1 MQRLGIIMWGSTID
15 GFVTIAFGLFA
26 CYLGFRSPPV
36 SSDAA
41 LTAKWAQWHQTWG
54 MWAKIGG
61 VVLVLYGLFRIVTV
75 LAGK

>member
-36 SSDAA
+36 SGDPA

-61 VVLVLYGLFRIVTV
+61 VVLVLYGLFRIVTA
-75 LAGK
+75 LASK